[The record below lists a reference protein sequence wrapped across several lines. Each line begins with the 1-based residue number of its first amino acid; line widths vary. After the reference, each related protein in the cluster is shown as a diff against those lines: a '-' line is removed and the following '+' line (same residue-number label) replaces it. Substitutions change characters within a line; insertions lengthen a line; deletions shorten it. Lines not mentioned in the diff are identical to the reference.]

1 MALGSYDRHKN
12 GEVLST
18 ESNKWSSIDPYPY
31 DLELI
36 ILSDF
41 FSNFDSMLIPVKASS
56 YIAYAPVIYVDGA
69 FYVIGGDGATD
80 KNVIGRL
87 DATTKTWS
95 KSGELIDG
103 RDGHNAIFDGSSI
116 LVVGGDY
123 DRKTEKCSF
132 SEGQIICTE
141 QDPELVYYYLYP
153 ELFLIP
159 ANFCKT
165 LI

>member
-1 MALGSYDRHKN
+1 MVFNRPLPLRFGINYLVR
-12 GEVLST
+12 L
-18 ESNKWSSIDPYPY
+18 
-31 DLELI
+31 
-36 ILSDF
+36 F

-103 RDGHNAIFDGSSI
+103 RGGHNAIFDGSSI

-132 SEGQIICTE
+132 SEGQITCTE

-159 ANFCKT
+159 ANFCKS
-165 LI
+165 LN